1 LICFV
6 PFMSIANH
14 YLQTAAQLL
23 GTYDGNSPFSLTLKQ
38 FFSTQKKYGSRDRK
52 AISALCYAFFR
63 LGKAWPQMPVA
74 EKMGQAYF
82 LCHTAPIPALAALH
96 ANRFPNY
103 DLPIHQKLALVDPL
117 NSSDIFPWTDL
128 LSAGIDQEAFALSH
142 LQQPYLFLRVRPGQ
156 MTLVQQALQA
166 AGIPLVN
173 VSEDLLALPN
183 GAAVDKALAL
193 NKVAVVQDYNSAMVG
208 RRVFGFFEA
217 ANFAP
222 KNLWDCCAAS
232 GGKSLMFHDVYPR
245 MAITASDVRPAI
257 LKNLMQRFALA
268 GIHQYKHFVADL
280 QTQPYS
286 LSSPLYDFIVADVPC
301 TGSGTWART
310 PEQLYSFEAATVAQ
324 FAQKQ
329 LVIATRAAQQL
340 AAGGFLVY
348 ITCSVFRPENE
359 DVVAQLAAGTGLQ
372 CVHRELLLG
381 IDKKAD
387 SMFFAILKKA

>member
-1 LICFV
+1 
-6 PFMSIANH
+6 
-14 YLQTAAQLL
+14 
-23 GTYDGNSPFSLTLKQ
+23 
-38 FFSTQKKYGSRDRK
+38 
-52 AISALCYAFFR
+52 
-63 LGKAWPQMPVA
+63 
-74 EKMGQAYF
+74 
-82 LCHTAPIPALAALH
+82 
-96 ANRFPNY
+96 
-103 DLPIHQKLALVDPL
+103 LALVDPL

-128 LSAGIDQEAFALSH
+128 LSTGIDQEAFALSH

-156 MTLVQQALQA
+156 MTLMQQALQA
-166 AGIPLVN
+166 AGIPPLM
-173 VSEDLLALPN
+173 VSTDQLALPN
-183 GAAVDKALAL
+183 GAAVDKMLAL

-257 LKNLMQRFALA
+257 LKNLTQRFALA
-268 GIHQYKHFVADL
+268 GIDRYQYFVADL
-280 QTQPYS
+280 QTQPYRKS
-286 LSSPLYDFIVADVPC
+286 GPLYDFIVADVPC

-310 PEQLYSFEAATVAQ
+310 PEQLYNFEVATVAQ

-329 LVIATRAAQQL
+329 LAITTRAAQQL

-359 DVVAQLAAGTGLQ
+359 DVVAKLSAGTGLQ
-372 CVHRELLLG
+372 CVHQELLLG
-381 IDKKAD
+381 VDKKAD
-387 SMFFAILKKA
+387 SMFFAILRKAQA